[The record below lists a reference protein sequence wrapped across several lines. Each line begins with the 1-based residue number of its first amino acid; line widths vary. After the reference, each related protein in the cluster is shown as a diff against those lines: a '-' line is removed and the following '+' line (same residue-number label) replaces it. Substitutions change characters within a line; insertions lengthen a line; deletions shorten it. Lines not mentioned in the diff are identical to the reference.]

1 MDQDPAGI
9 DALLTELDQIVQDYR
24 KAVPRVPQE
33 DALRVLQAVDAAAAA
48 AERLRRRYSAEAH
61 DQARRAMTRARV
73 MLTEVRGKGISPQD

>member
-1 MDQDPAGI
+1 MDEDPGI

-33 DALRVLQAVDAAAAA
+33 DALRVLQAVDAAASA

-61 DQARRAMTRARV
+61 DQARRAMSRARV
-73 MLTEVRGKGISPQD
+73 MLTEARRKDAAPQD

>member
-9 DALLTELDQIVQDYR
+9 DALLTELDEIVQDYR

-33 DALRVLQAVDAAAAA
+33 DALRVLQAVDAAASA

-61 DQARRAMTRARV
+61 DQARRAMSRARL
-73 MLTEVRGKGISPQD
+73 MLTEVRRNSLPRQD